1 MEDKILE
8 EVLVLLEMK
17 NHENPP
23 LEKLE
28 IIVKLVMRRL
38 CSLLGTTAVPE
49 ELSYIVVE
57 VSVIRFNRIGSE
69 GMSIHNVEGESS
81 TYMDDDFQ
89 GFKEDIQRFLDS
101 KNQDSAKGGILWA

>member
-23 LEKLE
+23 IEKLKV
-28 IIVKLVMRRL
+28 IIKLVMRRL
-38 CSLLGTTAVPE
+38 CSLLETDIVPE
-49 ELSYIVVE
+49 ELSYIAVE

-69 GMSIHNVEGESS
+69 GMSTHNVEGESS
-81 TYMDDDFQ
+81 TYTDNDFR

-101 KNQDSAKGGILWA
+101 KNQDSTKGGILWI